1 MLKLPKKVEYA
12 IFALQYIAEN
22 EDKLVSVKEISTYL
36 DLSFEFL
43 SKVMQVLNRKGLI
56 QSQQG
61 IKGGYKLTIEAK
73 KLNIMDIIR
82 AFDEK
87 ISLVDCTSDNE
98 CDKLDDCVLRNPMLI
113 LQDKIE
119 NIFFET
125 SISDLSKNKMA
136 KNLSKKFTELKLEY

>member
-22 EDKLVSVKEISTYL
+22 EDKLVSVKEISSSL
-36 DLSFEFL
+36 HLSFEFL

-73 KLNIMDIIR
+73 KLNIMDVIR

-87 ISLVDCTSDNE
+87 ISLVDCTSDSEND
-98 CDKLDDCVLRNPMLI
+98 CDKLSDCDLRNPMLI

-119 NIFFET
+119 NIFYET
-125 SISDLSKNKMA
+125 SISDLSNKNNKIIY
-136 KNLSKKFTELKLEY
+136 TELKLEY

>member
-22 EDKLVSVKEISTYL
+22 EDKLVSVKEISTNL
-36 DLSFEFL
+36 HLSFEFL

-87 ISLVDCTSDNE
+87 ISLVDCTSDNDNE
-98 CDKLDDCVLRNPMLI
+98 CDKLGDCDLRNPMII

-119 NIFFET
+119 TIFFET
-125 SISDLSKNKMA
+125 SISDLSNKKNKR
-136 KNLSKKFTELKLEY
+136 KFTELKIEY